1 MTVGDL
7 IEILQEYPSDTEV
20 YIEGEGKGDFCEPAV
35 EYDDSKQS
43 IIIW

>member
-1 MTVGDL
+1 MTVEDL

-20 YIEGEGKGDFCEPAV
+20 YKESEGNFCEPAV

-43 IIIW
+43 ITIW

>member
-1 MTVGDL
+1 MTVEDL
-7 IEILQEYPSDTEV
+7 IEILQEYPLDTEV
-20 YIEGEGKGDFCEPAV
+20 FVDCKGDFYEPAV

>member
-1 MTVGDL
+1 MTVEDL
-7 IEILQEYPSDTEV
+7 IEILQEYPSDEEI
-20 YIEGEGKGDFCEPAV
+20 YIESEGHFCEPAV

>member
-1 MTVGDL
+1 MTVEDL
-7 IEILQEYPSDTEV
+7 IEILQEHPSDTEIYV
-20 YIEGEGKGDFCEPAV
+20 ECEGKFCEPAV

>member
-7 IEILQEYPSDTEV
+7 IEILQEYPLDTEV
-20 YIEGEGKGDFCEPAV
+20 YIESEGDFYEPAV

>member
-1 MTVGDL
+1 MRVEDL

-20 YIEGEGKGDFCEPAV
+20 YIESEGNFCEPVV

-43 IIIW
+43 ITIW

>member
-1 MTVGDL
+1 MTVEDL
-7 IEILQEYPSDTEV
+7 IEILQEYPSDTEIFV
-20 YIEGEGKGDFCEPAV
+20 ESESHFCEPAV

>member
-20 YIEGEGKGDFCEPAV
+20 FIESEGHSCEPAV